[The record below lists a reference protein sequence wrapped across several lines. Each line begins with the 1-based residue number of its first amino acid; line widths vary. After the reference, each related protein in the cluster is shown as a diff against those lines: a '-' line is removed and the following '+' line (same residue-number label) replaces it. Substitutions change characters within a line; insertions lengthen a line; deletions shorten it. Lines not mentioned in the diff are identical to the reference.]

1 MNEIRVAAS
10 RIRRYF
16 AKYNFHS
23 NGNKSCLRYSFRN
36 VKWHVVVPPY
46 NRSQISSKR
55 ARKCRRNLLLCRAEH
70 HLRTTDGASFGPGT
84 HSVFRF
90 PRKTSCVTRMK
101 KKIAPRELAKE
112 HFLNFRSFYVR
123 FFRKLR
129 VFARPGKFAHSRS
142 EEASWAAH
150 HTLRL
155 KNQVRRQ
162 MQPIRRPRF
171 ARFILFPR

>member
-1 MNEIRVAAS
+1 MQRN
-10 RIRRYF
+10 F
-16 AKYNFHS
+16 AKYNIHS
-23 NGNKSCLRYSFRN
+23 HENKSCWRRPFRK
-36 VKWHVVVPPY
+36 VKWLVVVPPC

-84 HSVFRF
+84 HSVFCF
-90 PRKTSCVTRMK
+90 PRKASCVTRMK
-101 KKIAPRELAKE
+101 KKIAPCERAKE
-112 HFLNFRSFYVR
+112 HFLNIRSFYVR
-123 FFRKLR
+123 FFRKLCI
-129 VFARPGKFAHSRS
+129 FARPGKFAHSRS